1 MILALACDGNPP
13 GDDTCAQASARR
25 GELVCSQHVDD
36 DETWR
41 ELSIPSPAIDRVREG
56 KYLSP
61 GTDDSPIA
69 TMLVNAN
76 LYALHSDFLADVYG
90 DTYPTMDQ
98 ATYSQWILD
107 PDNDEILS
115 GEINEFLDPDGTVS
129 FGFTVWDNPAD
140 TAATIQFSEVLRV
153 YEQLS
158 EVFTLDALQ
167 FVPNSGNQRTAV
179 DDWPPGYF
187 PVRGV
192 DYEVD
197 FEAYTPGVAYGTVRL
212 YDLTEL
218 EAATAAAEYGYQD
231 ILVLE
236 EAPLDIERVVSGVI
250 TGSRQGTLS
259 HINVRSAARGTPN
272 CYVREALPA
281 FATWEGQLVRLECTE
296 EGLGVEPAE
305 LADAEAWWE
314 QLRPEPA
321 DIPPPSW
328 EDAPLLGLLEVDTD
342 DSAGRLAAVSTYG
355 SKGANLATLYQR
367 IDEDWQLQGFV
378 VPFHHY
384 RAFMEAGT
392 WEVDLGAGLETVSFA
407 DTLEVWLSDDSF
419 LADAALRR
427 ERLEALQAAME
438 EAPIDEA
445 LLAALATRIE
455 EVYGDT
461 TTMVRFR
468 SSSNAEDALSFS
480 GAGLYD
486 STSACLADELDDD
499 DTGPSRCDPEKS
511 SERTLSRAL
520 RRVWGSLWGMVAYE
534 ERAWYGIDQG
544 LVAMGVLVNTRSKN
558 EQVNAV
564 AFSGDPVAEDDRILV
579 NAQIG
584 SLDVVSAD
592 PDVVPE
598 VVRVTVEDG
607 EVVDIDREQGSSE
620 VTGTV
625 MTDAE
630 VTDLALLFD
639 EITTDYPIDAEVP
652 PDSTLL
658 LDTEWKVLADGR
670 LVIKQVRPFVR

>member
-1 MILALACDGNPP
+1 
-13 GDDTCAQASARR
+13 
-25 GELVCSQHVDD
+25 VCSQHVDD

-41 ELSIPSPAIDRVREG
+41 ELSIASPAVDRVREG

-61 GTDDSPIA
+61 GTDDSPI
-69 TMLVNAN
+69 TTLLVNAN
-76 LYALHSDFLADVYG
+76 VYPLHSDFLADVYG
-90 DTYPTMDQ
+90 DTYPGIDQ

-115 GEINEFLDPDGTVS
+115 GEINEYLDPDGSVS
-129 FGFTVWDNPAD
+129 FGFTVWDDPAD
-140 TAATIQFSEVLRV
+140 SGATILFDEVLRV

-167 FVPNSGNQRTAV
+167 FVPNSSNQRAAL
-179 DDWPPGYF
+179 DGWPSGYF

-192 DYEVD
+192 ELDVE
-197 FEAYTPGVAYGTVRL
+197 FEAYTPGVAFGTVRL
-212 YDLTEL
+212 YEL
-218 EAATAAAEYGYQD
+218 EELAEATEAAAYGYQD

-236 EAPLDIERVVSGVI
+236 EAPLDVERVVSGVI

-272 CYVREALPA
+272 CYVRDALPA

-296 EGLGVEPAE
+296 DGYAVEVAE
-305 LADAEAWWE
+305 LEDAEAWWE
-314 QLRPEPA
+314 QLRPEPVE
-321 DIPPPSW
+321 IPDPNW
-328 EDAPLLGLLEVDTD
+328 DEAPLAGLLELDTATEAD
-342 DSAGRLAAVSTYG
+342 RLDGVGTYG
-355 SKGANLATLYQR
+355 SKGTNLATLYQR
-367 IDEDWQLQGFV
+367 IDEDWQLQGFL

-392 WEVDLGAGLETVSFA
+392 WEVDLGEGLEVTSFA
-407 DTLEVWLSDDSF
+407 RTLEVWLADETF
-419 LADAALRR
+419 VADAALRR
-427 ERLEALQAAME
+427 ERLQALQDAIEA
-438 EAPIDEA
+438 APIDAA
-445 LLAALATRIE
+445 LLAELALRIE
-455 EVYGDT
+455 EVFGDT

-468 SSSNAEDALSFS
+468 SSSNAEDALAFS

-499 DTGPSRCDPEKS
+499 GDGPSRCDPDRS

-520 RRVWGSLWGMVAYE
+520 GRVWGSLWGMVAYE
-534 ERAWYGIDQG
+534 ERDWYGIDQAQ
-544 LVAMGVLVNTRSKN
+544 VAMGVLVNTRSKD

-598 VVRVTVEDG
+598 VVRLTVRGG
-607 EVVDIDREQGSSE
+607 EVTDIEREQGSSE
-620 VTGTV
+620 VTGSV
-625 MTDAE
+625 MSDAE
-630 VTDLALLFD
+630 LTDLGQLFD
-639 EITTDYPIDAEVP
+639 RIGEDFPVDAEA
-652 PDSTLL
+652 PDDRTVL
-658 LDTEWKVLADGR
+658 LDTEWKVLVDGR
-670 LVIKQVRPFVR
+670 LVIKQIRPFLL